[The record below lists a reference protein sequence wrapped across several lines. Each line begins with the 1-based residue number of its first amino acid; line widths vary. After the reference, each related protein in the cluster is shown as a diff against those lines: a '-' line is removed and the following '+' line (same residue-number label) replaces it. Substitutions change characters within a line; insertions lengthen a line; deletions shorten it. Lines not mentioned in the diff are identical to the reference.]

1 MLRSYGHA
9 FGPLRMG
16 VPTLS
21 NCSPALSSSLRLSLQ
36 VSLGAKNY
44 NLLNLRL
51 NICRSCPVLWWTDIS
66 FCRYALRIAANDPT
80 DQSIRY
86 SIIKVI
92 IFLHLL
98 TKNYFYFSYFEKNS
112 FYLCR
117 WDAFNSAEHQIA
129 NSNKHQIT
137 IFIYIVASN
146 TCVR

>member
-98 TKNYFYFSYFEKNS
+98 TKNYFYFSYFEKKFFLFVS
-112 FYLCR
+112 LGR
-117 WDAFNSAEHQIA
+117 IQLSR
-129 NSNKHQIT
+129 
-137 IFIYIVASN
+137 ASDRQFQQTPN
-146 TCVR
+146 HNLHIHSSL